1 MGMAWD
7 SAGYERLKAIG
18 ARHGRV
24 TTGDVARTLP
34 LTALSVADL
43 TAIMERLEDDGI
55 AVDVDASLLMPRRA
69 PVDREH
75 GVGVVDMANPAAPA
89 ISTPGAQPATPKEI
103 AGMGFAR
110 QPDAPGHRHHA
121 PTLKR
126 GGVDLLPLLSMGAVA
141 VVMLV
146 AFG

>member
-1 MGMAWD
+1 MATALN
-7 SAGYERLKAIG
+7 SAGYERLKVIG
-18 ARHGRV
+18 QRHGRV

-34 LTALSVADL
+34 LASLSAQDL
-43 TAIMERLEDDGI
+43 TAIIERLEDDGI
-55 AVDVDASLLMPRRA
+55 EVEVDVSLLMPRRA

-89 ISTPGAQPATPKEI
+89 ISVPGARPATAEEI

-110 QPDAPGHRHHA
+110 QPDAPGRHHHA

-126 GGVDLLPLLSMGAVA
+126 GGVDMLPLLSIGAVTL
-141 VVMLV
+141 VMLV
-146 AFG
+146 AFS